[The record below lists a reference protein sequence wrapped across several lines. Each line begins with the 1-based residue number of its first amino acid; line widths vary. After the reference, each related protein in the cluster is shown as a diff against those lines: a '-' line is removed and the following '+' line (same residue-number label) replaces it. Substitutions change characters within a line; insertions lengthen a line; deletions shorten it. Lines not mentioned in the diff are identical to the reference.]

1 MSEIQKETETGTVN
15 LGLNPK
21 DFSRILDYYQVNHF
35 GHFTGVKIEGLGPG
49 KAITQ
54 LIVEKHNTNA
64 YGILH
69 GGVVATLADISMA
82 LACITAGIMP
92 ITGNM
97 NISFLSTG
105 KAGNKVTAVGKVIKP
120 GKTTFF
126 TETTIEDEYG
136 GIIAKGTGT
145 FFTRKTFAEH
155 VERLRKNVI
164 R

>member
-1 MSEIQKETETGTVN
+1 MSDIQKETDIETEN
-15 LGLNPK
+15 LGLDPK
-21 DFSRILDYYQVNHF
+21 DFARILDYYQVNHF
-35 GHFTGVKIEGLGPG
+35 GHFIGVKIEGLGPG
-49 KAITQ
+49 KAVTQ

-69 GGVVATLADISMA
+69 GGTVATMMDISMA
-82 LACITAGIMP
+82 LACITTGIMP

-97 NISFLSTG
+97 NISFMSAG

-120 GKTTFF
+120 GKTTYF
-126 TETTIEDEYG
+126 TETTVEDENG
-136 GIIAKGTGT
+136 RIIARGTGT

-155 VERLRKNVI
+155 VEKLRKNVI